1 MPDTRDIFDSIA
13 LPCVLPPEEQAAF
26 DRAMRDCYIDTCDEE
41 SLKCMLDNTG
51 ADTDLET
58 IFEKLAKLTAVPIAS
73 GKSREPVVFM
83 LDSLSALENMKC
95 QKK

>member
-1 MPDTRDIFDSIA
+1 MPDHRDNFDSIA

-26 DRAMRDCYIDTCDEE
+26 DRAMKNCYIDTCDEE
-41 SLKCMLDNTG
+41 SLEALMHNTG
-51 ADTDLET
+51 KETDLEN

-83 LDSLSALENMKC
+83 LDSLGALENKKC
-95 QKK
+95 